1 MKKKIKNSLLAIC
14 VLSLES
20 LTATQVY
27 AQEAA
32 CEYQVLS
39 SLPVSFRDGNSLP
52 VIEGEIN
59 QKPATLLLDTGS
71 SLTYIMPEAAEKL
84 NLRVGKPSS
93 IANGVG
99 GATSRSVT
107 KLSSLAIGNIRVDK
121 PYLFVLN
128 GMGFKPYF
136 DAIAGADYLLQSD
149 LEVNLQRKEI
159 KFYRAKNCAAYPV
172 PEWAMT
178 AIPFLPVD
186 KDDDRPSFIITING
200 EKFVAIVDTA
210 AERSALSTVAAK
222 RIGID
227 PSSGRLT
234 QGDSVVGAG
243 TGKAKNWR
251 TTLDEVKIGDLI
263 LKNQEITVNQLPV
276 SDNQIIEILL
286 GKDFLMHHRVLF
298 SMGSRQL
305 YIATYPAK

>member
-39 SLPVSFRDGNSLP
+39 SLPVSFRDGNPLP
-52 VIEGEIN
+52 IIAGEIN
-59 QKPATLLLDTGS
+59 QQPARLLLDTGS
-71 SLTYIMPEAAEKL
+71 SLTYIMQEAAEKF
-84 NLRVGKPSS
+84 NFRVGKTSGTAKGIGGAASS
-93 IANGVG
+93 SVTRLNSLVIAN
-99 GATSRSVT
+99 
-107 KLSSLAIGNIRVDK
+107 IRLDK

-128 GMGFKPYF
+128 SMGFKPYF

-159 KFYRAKNCAAYPV
+159 KFYRAQNCTTYPA

-178 AIPFLPVD
+178 AVPFLPVD